1 MKLVLYNNFSETNQ
15 LNKNISKI
23 IELEGSLLDATS
35 IINPVIKIF
44 FNPEGMES
52 YVVEDNQAY
61 IVFNGMKI
69 TWDSFI
75 YDYVL
80 AANYAYIPEFNRYY
94 FINDIISVRK
104 NIWQLVMNVD
114 VLMSYKD
121 HILKLDAFVTRNEF
135 NFNPLVKDDLVSYYY
150 DKNVIEYIPEKGNKV
165 NKTFDPAILGVLDY
179 NITITCI
186 NEDIDINAAY
196 AIPPDASLPSVVTT
210 TTGDGASSSTYIT
223 RPTRIN
229 TLSKRLIN
237 DDTLA
242 SFILSIMI
250 FPFTFEKKVT
260 NDFYLKLGNTTLDDS
275 GTSEEPHNDAVLV
288 NELKKNISEYFI
300 IADFTITADSY
311 LDYEPYTQYE
321 IYLPYMGWMSISADN
336 ILNNRIIVY
345 YIVNYVTGSAQV
357 NIYDITNKKLIYTG
371 GCQLGVKVGI
381 TSTNQREVND
391 NRNSNIIGLG
401 VGLLTSSV
409 SLVAGA
415 VTANPVAIAG
425 GVISA
430 GSNIAKFIQNNNTN
444 YLKASGNVNSG
455 QTGLYLPQDVRIRK
469 TIMKPKNY
477 NEDYAKLMGKPL
489 NEYRKLNTL
498 HGFTTVGNLHIE
510 NIASAS
516 RTEHD
521 QIKTLLEE
529 GIIL

>member
-1 MKLVLYNNFSETNQ
+1 MKLILYNNFSETNQ
-15 LNKNISKI
+15 LNKIISKI

-44 FNPEGMES
+44 FNPESMDG
-52 YVVEDNQAY
+52 YVVDDNQTY
-61 IVFNGMKI
+61 ITFNGIKI
-69 TWDSFI
+69 TWESFI

-135 NFNPLVKDDLVSYYY
+135 DFNPLIKDDLVSYYY
-150 DKNVIEYIPEKGNKV
+150 DKEVSEFIPAKGDKV
-165 NKTFDPAILGVLDY
+165 NKTFNPEQLVINN
-179 NITITCI
+179 NIIISVI
-186 NEDIDINAAY
+186 NEDIQLNLDVIT
-196 AIPPDASLPSVVTT
+196 PPDDKLPKVYAPA
-210 TTGDGASSSTYIT
+210 TGDSMTSISYVTYSTMIT
-223 RPTRIN
+223 H
-229 TLSKRLIN
+229 LAKRLQE

-242 SFILSIMI
+242 GFIISLMV
-250 FPFTFEKKVT
+250 FPFTIESSG
-260 NDFYLKLGNTTLDDS
+260 NDHLLKLGNTELDETGSSANPKQDDVYVTDLEKQ
-275 GTSEEPHNDAVLV
+275 TSRYYV
-288 NELKKNISEYFI
+288 
-300 IADFTITADSY
+300 IADFTITGDSF
-311 LDYEPYTQYE
+311 LDYEPYSQYE
-321 IYLPYMGWMSISADN
+321 IYLPYIGWISMSADN

-345 YIVNYVTGSAQV
+345 YVVNYITGQSQVT
-357 NIYDITNKKLIYTG
+357 IFDITNDKILYTG
-371 GCQLGVKVGI
+371 GCQLGVKLGI
-381 TSTNQREVND
+381 NTTTQREVD
-391 NRNSNIIGLG
+391 ANRLSNGIGLG
-401 VGLLTSSV
+401 VGLLTSAV
-409 SLVAGA
+409 SIIAGA
-415 VTANPVAIAG
+415 VTYNPVAIAG

-430 GSNIAKFIQNNNTN
+430 GSTVAKFVQNENTN
-444 YLKASGNVNSG
+444 YLRASGSVNSG
-455 QTGLYLPQDVRIRK
+455 QAGLYLPQEVRIRK

-477 NEDYAKLMGKPL
+477 NDDYAKLFGKPL
-489 NEYRKLNTL
+489 NEYRKLNTV

-521 QIKTLLEE
+521 QLKALLEE